1 MTQIEKTVDILKK
14 NSKNIIL
21 TWGVSSRHH
30 ALSQLLLNLSMANC
44 YPLCKNAS
52 KEMKIAGICEY
63 VCEGLPWDFVYV
75 YDES

>member
-1 MTQIEKTVDILKK
+1 MTQIEKTVD
-14 NSKNIIL
+14 IIL

-30 ALSQLLLNLSMANC
+30 ALSQLLNLSMANS
-44 YPLCKNAS
+44 YPLCQNAS